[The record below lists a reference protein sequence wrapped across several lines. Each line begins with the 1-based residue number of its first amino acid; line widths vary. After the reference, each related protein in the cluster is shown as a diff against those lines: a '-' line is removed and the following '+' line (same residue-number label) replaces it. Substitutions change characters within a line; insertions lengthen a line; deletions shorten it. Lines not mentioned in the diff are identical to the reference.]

1 MYDQARDASDEFA
14 YLGQRWDEP
23 KDVRDADFPTKP
35 GQKLPNG
42 GIILLEEVMDSR
54 RDYDGN
60 ICRRESI
67 VLCLLPHS
75 MQNFASWHRLIT
87 TDSPTAT
94 GGFQIVDTCSW
105 GHYDNDLVSALN
117 DFGIRT
123 GITEGLMGC

>member
-1 MYDQARDASDEFA
+1 MYDQESERALDEFA
-14 YLGQRWDEP
+14 YLGQRWEEP
-23 KDVRDADFPTKP
+23 KDIRDADFPTKP

-42 GIILLEEVMDSR
+42 GIILAEEVIDTR
-54 RDYDGN
+54 RQYDGN
-60 ICRRESI
+60 LCRRESI

-105 GHYDNDLVSALN
+105 GHYDSTIFDALG
-117 DFGIRT
+117 DF
-123 GITEGLMGC
+123 TERVESQNA